1 MSWQG
6 SDRING
12 DRINWL
18 FHLLINGI
26 YRGYNR
32 YNPLILSFDPNF
44 QQDIQ
49 VYLWIKRYHTVAHLD
64 SVGHGSAKAF
74 LRMAVLNISDGPLL
88 TSYRW
93 SLNLYPIGSMD
104 ENNPDCLGYI
114 GAVGIMI

>member
-6 SDRING
+6 SDRIN
-12 DRINWL
+12 DNRINWL

-26 YRGYNR
+26 YRGYN
-32 YNPLILSFDPNF
+32 PLILSFDPNF
-44 QQDIQ
+44 QQDTQ

-74 LRMAVLNISDGPLL
+74 LRMAVLQISDGPLL

-114 GAVGIMI
+114 GAVGIMK